1 MTGGV
6 GIAKQLYVGGIFAN
20 AWTNGDGGYSTYS
33 STKGSLLTK
42 GGAGFAKR
50 VYAGVAIVAEGTT
63 ATEDSD
69 EGALLTTGGAGFAT
83 QLYTGGIGVVKSTV
97 VSSSSIT
104 GSLIVK
110 GGAGVALN
118 IYAGSAIVAEGTTAA
133 TQSLGGSLVT
143 KGGLA
148 VPQRLYSGGALV
160 ITGTTN
166 AVDTISGTIV
176 TRGGVSAAGSVY
188 LGGQYVAGL
197 DDDAVAAAIT
207 NTMVISHTTSGSVA
221 NGIGVGISVALED
234 QGDMQKTH
242 GWTFTLDDITN
253 GNEDTSS
260 TMTFVEGGSLVT
272 GLSFTS
278 ELMSIRDALKIESG
292 TVSQGSNINTGVTL
306 NKESG
311 VITTQA
317 ATTGKTRKSST

>member
-1 MTGGV
+1 
-6 GIAKQLYVGGIFAN
+6 
-20 AWTNGDGGYSTYS
+20 
-33 STKGSLLTK
+33 
-42 GGAGFAKR
+42 
-50 VYAGVAIVAEGTT
+50 
-63 ATEDSD
+63 
-69 EGALLTTGGAGFAT
+69 
-83 QLYTGGIGVVKSTV
+83 
-97 VSSSSIT
+97 
-104 GSLIVK
+104 
-110 GGAGVALN
+110 
-118 IYAGSAIVAEGTTAA
+118 
-133 TQSLGGSLVT
+133 
-143 KGGLA
+143 
-148 VPQRLYSGGALV
+148 
-160 ITGTTN
+160 
-166 AVDTISGTIV
+166 
-176 TRGGVSAAGSVY
+176 
-188 LGGQYVAGL
+188 
-197 DDDAVAAAIT
+197 
-207 NTMVISHTTSGSVA
+207 A

-317 ATTGKTRKSST
+317 ATTGKTRKSSIYLFCFLIDFSFNVLFLSHMFWNKLKQQ